1 MTGPAYS
8 IERRRNIGRALR
20 YPRAVRNMTDAERA
34 WVGAAIDMDG
44 CITSHTN
51 RGKFTPQWRA
61 VFSGAEVEHI
71 AALLRI
77 TGIGKVQYL
86 GVCPTST
93 LNGKRPLWRW
103 STSTQADFA
112 ALIGQCAPYS
122 LKCQEAMNMKEM
134 E

>member
-1 MTGPAYS
+1 MSKPAYS

-20 YPRAVRNMTDAERA
+20 YPRVIHNMNDTERA

-51 RGKFTPQWRA
+51 RGKFTSQWRA
-61 VFSGAEVEHI
+61 VFSGAGVEHI

-86 GVCPTST
+86 GISLTST
-93 LNGKRPLWRW
+93 VKGKLPLWRW
-103 STSTQADFA
+103 STSTQADFV
-112 ALIGQCAPYS
+112 ALISQCSPYS
-122 LKCQEAMNMKEM
+122 LKCQEAMKEV